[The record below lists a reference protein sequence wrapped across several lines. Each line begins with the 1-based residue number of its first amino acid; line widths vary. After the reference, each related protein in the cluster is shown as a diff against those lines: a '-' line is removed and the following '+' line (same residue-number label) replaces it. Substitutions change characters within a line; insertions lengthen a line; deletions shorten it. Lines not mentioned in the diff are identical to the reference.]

1 MFNIFPLQIIML
13 VVLIGVMN
21 NAYSDSCDFLPP
33 AIQPDWTFES
43 AAIEGY
49 YVGVGVSE
57 ADNLGADEQIER
69 ARLSALNDLSNNIE
83 VRVKSTLSA
92 DIQEEKLGDST
103 VSRKDFR
110 QLTEAITNNVVKEV
124 EVDSTWLDRKRCIV
138 WMRVKVKRKIIDDA
152 QAREFM
158 IALIEQLDAHFE
170 HANNRKATIEEREIA
185 LKRAYVLLDEID
197 FSKTRGKKSKKYY
210 QRLLDSLAVRVSKF
224 VGRKE
229 EAKVLRQDA
238 ENLLLKADSVSGAD
252 DRKKLRVEAIGKLKN
267 IISTNP
273 IGESKSGTE
282 GEAAA
287 FKIAEVEKF
296 RNNACEAQL
305 QYEIVRD
312 RSKSNEW
319 VAKAGKMLETVKC
332 TRKNRKTRSW
342 RKEFDGIRT
351 SYACAYDLK
360 NDIDEWDKPCE
371 NISSFLQ
378 SYGALSG
385 VDTGMESSEIV
396 KMAYQLD
403 KNSAVA
409 DKLKNKGRVVLFVAK
424 GKIKNRSNPKNP
436 MGEDHQFTGKVYSY
450 LLENGK
456 LEFRDKYTGTGGWN
470 PVSEEMAMEVL
481 GLNVAKRWKSKYLK
495 HIQNN

>member
-1 MFNIFPLQIIML
+1 MFNKSPLHIAML
-13 VVLIGVMN
+13 VVLFSMATNV
-21 NAYSDSCDFLPP
+21 YSASCDFLPP

-57 ADNLGADEQIER
+57 ADDLGADEQIER
-69 ARLSALNDLSNNIE
+69 ARLSALNDLSSNIE

-92 DIQEEKLGDST
+92 GIQEEKLGDST
-103 VSRKDFR
+103 VTKKDFR
-110 QLTEAITNNVVKEV
+110 QLTEAITSNVVKEV
-124 EVDSTWLDRKRCIV
+124 EVDSTWLDRKQCIV

-170 HANNRKATIEEREIA
+170 HANNREATIDEREMA

-224 VGRKE
+224 VGQKE
-229 EAKVLRQDA
+229 EAKVLRRDA
-238 ENLLLKADSVSGAD
+238 ENLLLKANSSTDAD
-252 DRKKLRVEAIGKLKN
+252 NRKELRVEAIGKLKN
-267 IISTNP
+267 VIAINP
-273 IGESKSGTE
+273 IGENKRGTE
-282 GEAAA
+282 GESAA
-287 FKIAEVEKF
+287 FKIAEIEKS

-312 RSKSNEW
+312 RSKSKEW
-319 VAKAGKMLETVKC
+319 VAKASQMMETVKC
-332 TRKNRKTRSW
+332 NRKNKKTRSW
-342 RKEFDGIRT
+342 RKEFDGVRT
-351 SYACAYDLK
+351 SFICAYDLK
-360 NDIDEWDKPCE
+360 GDVDEWDKPCE
-371 NISSFLQ
+371 NVASFVQ
-378 SYGALSG
+378 SKGALSG
-385 VDTGMESSEIV
+385 VDTGMASSDIV
-396 KMAYQLD
+396 KLAYQLD
-403 KNSAVA
+403 KNSAA
-409 DKLKNKGRVVLFVAK
+409 AKKLKDKGRVVLFVAK

-450 LLENGK
+450 LLDNGK

-495 HIQNN
+495 HIQK